1 AMYQNGE
8 RLRPENGYPM
18 RLVVPGWEGN
28 TNVKW
33 LRRLKVTA
41 EPLMT
46 KDETS
51 KYTDL
56 LPDGN
61 AMQFTFPMGVKSI
74 ITSPSG
80 GLKMQG
86 PGLYQI
92 SGLAWSGA
100 GRIRRVDVSADGG
113 ATWAPAAIS
122 GPVLPKALTR
132 FRMAWRWDGAPLVLM
147 SRAVDETGA
156 IQPSRKALL
165 DARGAT
171 YRYHFHGMQS
181 WAVSAAG
188 EVR

>member
-1 AMYQNGE
+1 
-8 RLRPENGYPM
+8 
-18 RLVVPGWEGN
+18 
-28 TNVKW
+28 VKW

-61 AMQFTFPMGVKSI
+61 AMQFTFPMGVKSV

-92 SGLAWSGA
+92 SGLGWSGA

-113 ATWAPAAIS
+113 KTWAPAALS
-122 GPVLPKALTR
+122 APVVSKALTR
-132 FRMAWRWDGAPLVLM
+132 FRMAWNWSGGSALLM
-147 SRAVDETGA
+147 SRAIDETGA
-156 IQPSRKALL
+156 VQPTRDALL
-165 DARGAT
+165 GKRGAA
-171 YRYHFHGMQS
+171 YRYHYHAFQC
-181 WAVSAAG
+181 WAVSPAG
-188 EVR
+188 EVRNVYV